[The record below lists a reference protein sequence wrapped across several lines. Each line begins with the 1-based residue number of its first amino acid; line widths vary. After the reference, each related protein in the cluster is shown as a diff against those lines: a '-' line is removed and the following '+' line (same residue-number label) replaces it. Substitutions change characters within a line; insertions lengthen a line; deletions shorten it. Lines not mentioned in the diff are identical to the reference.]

1 MRTSNTPKRII
12 AFDVRSRSYGYAV
25 LEGPKQLLDWGVR
38 SFRKGAN
45 AVEVPAAEKL
55 GALFDEFAPTVI
67 VLNKRVAHRTRRHA
81 GLVGSIVRQAEQR
94 VIPTRFL
101 SRRAVSNAF
110 AGHDRN
116 RHEIASVVAG
126 EFPELAARLPRKR
139 RCQDNE
145 DYRMSMFD
153 AAALG
158 VAYFSRYAKRSNGT
172 SAENSVP
179 EQHS

>member
-1 MRTSNTPKRII
+1 MINPASQKRII
-12 AFDVRSRSYGYAV
+12 ALDVRSRSYGYVV

-38 SFRKGAN
+38 SFRKGVN
-45 AVEVPAAEKL
+45 TVRVPAAEKL
-55 GALFDEFAPTVI
+55 GVLFDEFAPTVI
-67 VLNKRVAHRTRRHA
+67 VLNKRISHRTRRHA
-81 GLVGSIVRQAEQR
+81 GLVGSIVRQADQR
-94 VIPTRFL
+94 GIPARFF
-101 SRRAVSNAF
+101 SHSGVRNAF

-116 RHEIASVVAG
+116 RHEVASLLAS

-158 VAYFSRYAKRSNGT
+158 VAYFSRYAKRPRDT
-172 SAENSVP
+172 STENSVP
-179 EQHS
+179 VRHP

>member
-1 MRTSNTPKRII
+1 MSSSITTKRII
-12 AFDVRSRSYGYAV
+12 ALDVHSRSYGYV
-25 LEGPKQLLDWGVR
+25 VFEGCDQLLDWGVR

-45 AVEVPAAEKL
+45 AVRVPATEKL
-55 GALFDEFAPTVI
+55 GSLFDEFAPAVI

-81 GLVGSIVRQAEQR
+81 GLIGSIVRQAEQR
-94 VIPTRFL
+94 GIPTRFF
-101 SRRAVSNAF
+101 SRRAVNNAF

-116 RHEIASVVAG
+116 RHEVASVLAT

-153 AAALG
+153 AVALG
-158 VAYFSRYAKRSNGT
+158 VAYFSRYAKRSRVA
-172 SAENSVP
+172 SDENSAP
-179 EQHS
+179 LQPS